1 MTLRILLAASAATLA
16 LGLVGSVSAQTPPQT
31 PAPTPAPAPA
41 PAAQTPPPADD
52 GLPDGP
58 GKDVTVR
65 ICTSCHEA
73 SQFAYARHTPEEW
86 DMEISKMISAGA
98 DMTAD
103 EQAAISAYLSKNLGP
118 QPAAPAAAGPATP
131 ATPTTPTAPAT
142 PPTPSR

>member
-1 MTLRILLAASAATLA
+1 MILRILLAASAATLA
-16 LGLVGSVSAQTPPQT
+16 LGLVGSVSAQTPP
-31 PAPTPAPAPA
+31 PAPATTPAPAD
-41 PAAQTPPPADD
+41 QTPPPADA

-73 SQFAYARHTPEEW
+73 SQFAYARHTPAEW

-118 QPAAPAAAGPATP
+118 QPATP
-131 ATPTTPTAPAT
+131 ATPTAPTT

>member
-1 MTLRILLAASAATLA
+1 MMLRILLAASAATLA
-16 LGLVGSVSAQTPPQT
+16 LGLVGSVSAQTPP
-31 PAPTPAPAPA
+31 PAPAATPAPAPA
-41 PAAQTPPPADD
+41 DQTPPPADA

-73 SQFAYARHTPEEW
+73 SQFAYARHTPAEW

-103 EQAAISAYLSKNLGP
+103 EQTAISTYLSKNLGP
-118 QPAAPAAAGPATP
+118 QPAAPAAGAPATP
-131 ATPTTPTAPAT
+131 ATPTTPTPT
-142 PPTPSR
+142 PTPTTPSR